1 MLHAVIMAGGSG
13 TRFWPKSTKEHPKQF
28 LTLFGDQTMLQSTV
42 ERIKSAIP
50 ADRVW
55 VITNERYV
63 DLVNAQLPEVPKN
76 NIIGEPVAKNTAPCV
91 AAAAAL
97 IDKQDPDATMAVLPA
112 DHLIANADEFISV
125 LKAGAQKAEESDS
138 LVTIGVQ
145 PTRPET
151 GYGYIE
157 LKKDSAEPVGDYEVK
172 RVAQFRE
179 KPDIATARQ
188 FVFSG
193 RFLWNS
199 GMFIWKT
206 SVILDQFK
214 KHLPDVAEQVK
225 QLKPSIDTNQQTE
238 ALNIFYQA
246 CPSVSIDYGIMEKAE
261 NVYVIPGDFG
271 WNDVGS
277 WKALY
282 DVEEKDKN
290 DNVMKALQYITEE
303 SSGNLVHSSNGK
315 LIALAGVENLAVV
328 ETDDVILVCN
338 LDKAQSVK
346 QVVNQLKESED
357 KKKFL

>member
-50 ADRVW
+50 AQRVW

-63 DLVNAQLPEVPKN
+63 DLVNEQLPDVPGN

-91 AAAAAL
+91 AAVAAF
-97 IDKQDPDATMAVLPA
+97 IDKQDPDAAMIVLPA
-112 DHLIANADEFISV
+112 DHLIADTDEFISV
-125 LKAGAQKAEESDS
+125 LKTGAKKAEQSDS
-138 LVTIGVQ
+138 LVTIGIR
-145 PTRPET
+145 PSRPET

-157 LKKDSAEPVGDYEVK
+157 LKKSSEETMNDYDIK
-172 RVAQFRE
+172 QVAQFRE

-206 SVILDQFK
+206 SVILDQFR
-214 KHLPDVAEQVK
+214 KHLPDVAEQVE
-225 QLKPSIDTNQQTE
+225 QLQPAVDTEEQGS
-238 ALNIFYQA
+238 ALNAFYKA

-261 NVYVIPGDFG
+261 NVFVVPGDFG

-277 WKALY
+277 WKTLHEL
-282 DVEEKDKN
+282 EEKDEN
-290 DNVMKALQYITEE
+290 ENVVKALQCITEE
-303 SSGNLVHSSNGK
+303 SSGNLIHSSNGK
-315 LIALAGVENLAVV
+315 LIALAGVENIAVV

-338 LDKAQSVK
+338 LNKAQTVK
-346 QVVNQLKESED
+346 QVVNQLQENED